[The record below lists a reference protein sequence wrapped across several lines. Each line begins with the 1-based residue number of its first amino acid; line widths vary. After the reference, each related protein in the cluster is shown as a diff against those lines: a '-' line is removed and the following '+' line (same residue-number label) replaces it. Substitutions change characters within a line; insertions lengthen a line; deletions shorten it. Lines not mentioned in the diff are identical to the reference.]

1 MTVSSDTPNEIR
13 TQRSKHGCHARMLS
27 DSQLEVTDRY
37 GLRNPTNITPKGI
50 KGMPI
55 PTTILVDAAGTVRWI
70 DQAENYQVRA
80 HPDRVLQAIRSMDG
94 DVR

>member
-1 MTVSSDTPNEIR
+1 MTVSSDTPDEIR
-13 TQRSKHGCHARMLS
+13 TQRGKHGCRATMLS
-27 DSQLEVTDRY
+27 DSALEVTDRY

-55 PTTILVDAAGTVRWI
+55 PTTFLVDAEGTVRWI
-70 DQAENYQVRA
+70 DQAQNYQVRA
-80 HPDRVLQAIRSMDG
+80 HPDRVLQAIRSMSG